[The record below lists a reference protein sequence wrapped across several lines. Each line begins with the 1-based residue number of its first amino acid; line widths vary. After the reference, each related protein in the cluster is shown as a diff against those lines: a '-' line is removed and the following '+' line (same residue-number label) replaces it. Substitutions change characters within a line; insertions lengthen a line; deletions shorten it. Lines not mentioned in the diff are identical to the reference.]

1 MGFLFGLIL
10 HRLER
15 SSVSIRS
22 TSTLIGCEFRPR
34 REPTPPRPPSS
45 VPMPV
50 CCGGAS
56 GIDASMGRPGR
67 LGTLVEVV
75 SLALLCHRRSPRKS
89 GSAPK
94 EPCRTGESVL
104 QAGAV
109 ASLNARPG
117 RAGGAST
124 LLAGCDQEN
133 PGNGEGL
140 KTADK
145 G

>member
-1 MGFLFGLIL
+1 MGFLSGLIL

-34 REPTPPRPPSS
+34 TPPRSPWS
-45 VPMPV
+45 VPMPT

-56 GIDASMGRPGR
+56 GIDASMRRPSN

-89 GSAPK
+89 GSAPT
-94 EPCRTGESVL
+94 EPCRTGEACA
-104 QAGAV
+104 AGWAV
-109 ASLNARPG
+109 ASLKARPG
-117 RAGGAST
+117 RAGGTST

-133 PGNGEGL
+133 PGNDEGL